1 MFAYCSNNPVMGVD
15 PSGYGWFSDAWNSV
29 VDFCI
34 EVIMP
39 EVIPKEV
46 VEVSLDIAVT
56 TVKIIED
63 IKAYDTNNTDEQ
75 VVLNSNYFSNYK
87 GKFVLRTNLNRSGS
101 FGILFI
107 NQKADKD
114 TVRHEYGHTKQLDEL
129 GIIKYTLCV
138 GIPSWQEWGT
148 DNYYDKPWEIMADI
162 YGGVQSRTHTI
173 NKIIAGYKYQGIS
186 KKYGILAWSTIK

>member
-1 MFAYCSNNPVMGVD
+1 MGVD